1 MRLLKLNNSLGLEEQ
16 KWDLDWSNTSE
27 KWTPELRAYVGASQ
41 FDDDENSQ
49 FFIHLID
56 LCNKF
61 TRTSLFQ
68 CDFDAPLIHSQ
79 LLHSF
84 LRHEEDEYMAFFKF
98 TLSQPIN

>member
-16 KWDLDWSNTSE
+16 KWDLDWSNTSD

-41 FDDDENSQ
+41 IDDDDNTE

-61 TRTSLFQ
+61 TRTRFS
-68 CDFDAPLIHSQ
+68 
-79 LLHSF
+79 
-84 LRHEEDEYMAFFKF
+84 RG
-98 TLSQPIN
+98 INRCVKSGTNNF